1 MTFEDARVWGTG
13 IEWPARN
20 DVAALPGRFTFWAA
34 LCAGTSAQTHVAG
47 RQQRGDIGPRST
59 LSETDGRRKGEEQEG
74 IVGSHFNGSSL

>member
-20 DVAALPGRFTFWAA
+20 DVAALPGRLTVWEA

-47 RQQRGDIGPRST
+47 R
-59 LSETDGRRKGEEQEG
+59 
-74 IVGSHFNGSSL
+74 

>member
-47 RQQRGDIGPRST
+47 RQQRGDIGPR
-59 LSETDGRRKGEEQEG
+59 KGEEQEG